1 MSLGRVLAEKF
12 SEEVL
17 DWLRE
22 RCDVVVVDPWA
33 DGERWREEAPDV
45 DAIMSRKSQVT
56 GDIMRASEGRLKIVA
71 RTGVGVDPSRVDL
84 NTARELRIWV
94 TNMPGSNSAAVAEL
108 TFAQMLSLTRHTHA
122 ADAAVREGRWS
133 DSVKLF
139 GTELAGKT
147 LGIIGFGNIG
157 ARVALRARAFEMEFM
172 AYDPYIPE
180 TYITATLGRPAG
192 LDELLRESDYV
203 TIHCPSTEETRGMIG
218 ARELALMK
226 PTAVILNL
234 ARGGIIEEQALYEAL
249 RDGKIAAAAIDAMAQ
264 EPPDPNNPLFTL
276 PNILLSPHIGGS
288 TREASN
294 RGEWGAAQEVV
305 RVLEGNPPKNPVITF
320 D

>member
-1 MSLGRVLAEKF
+1 
-12 SEEVL
+12 
-17 DWLRE
+17 
-22 RCDVVVVDPWA
+22 
-33 DGERWREEAPDV
+33 
-45 DAIMSRKSQVT
+45 
-56 GDIMRASEGRLKIVA
+56 
-71 RTGVGVDPSRVDL
+71 
-84 NTARELRIWV
+84 
-94 TNMPGSNSAAVAEL
+94 
-108 TFAQMLSLTRHTHA
+108 
-122 ADAAVREGRWS
+122 VREGRWS
-133 DSVKLF
+133 DSAKLF

-172 AYDPYIPE
+172 ACDPYVPE
-180 TYITATLGRPAG
+180 TYITATLGKPAG
-192 LDELLRESDYV
+192 LHELLRESDFV
-203 TIHCPSTEETRGMIG
+203 TLHCPSTEETRGMIG

-234 ARGGIIEEQALYEAL
+234 ARGRIIEERALYDAL

-264 EPPDPNNPLFTL
+264 EPPDLNNPLFTL

-288 TREASN
+288 TREAFN

-305 RVLEGNPPKNPVITF
+305 RVLKGEEPRNPVITF

>member
-1 MSLGRVLAEKF
+1 MTLGRVLAEKF
-12 SEEVL
+12 SEDVL

-33 DGERWREEAPDV
+33 DGEHWKEEAPDV
-45 DAIMSRKSQVT
+45 DAIISRKSQVT
-56 GDIMRASEGRLKIVA
+56 GEIMRASEGRLKIVA

-84 NTARELRIWV
+84 KTAKELRIWV

-108 TFAQMLSLTRHTHA
+108 AFAQMLSLTRHTQA

-147 LGIIGFGNIG
+147 LGIVGFGNIG
-157 ARVALRARAFEMEFM
+157 ARVALRARAFEMDFM

-180 TYITATLGRPAG
+180 TYITAMLGKPATL
-192 LDELLRESDYV
+192 DDLLTQSDYV
-203 TIHCPSTEETRGMIG
+203 TVHCPLTDETRGMIG

-226 PTAVILNL
+226 PTAVIMNL
-234 ARGGIIEEQALYEAL
+234 ARGGIIEEGALYEAL
-249 RDGKIAAAAIDAMAQ
+249 RDGRIAAAAPAPSHR
-264 EPPDPNNPLFTL
+264 PPPVDHPLFTL
-276 PNILLSPHIGGS
+276 SNVLLSPHIGGS
-288 TREASN
+288 TREASD
-294 RGEWGAAQEVV
+294 RGEWGAAQEVI
-305 RVLEGNPPKNPVITF
+305 RVLEGHPPKNPVITF